1 MQVAVHKAA
10 LCEKDI
16 MELREPRSR
25 VKDFQP
31 GMTNSDRLLSHAVLT
46 ENRSTADAV
55 RPGPVL
61 LLGAPGVGKGTQGE
75 ILAKIWRVPKIST
88 GDILRANVSN
98 GTPLGVQAAQMMK
111 SGGLVP
117 DDLVT
122 DMVAERLRDRD
133 TEAGFI
139 LDGFPRTVCQ
149 AEWLDKYLNAHR
161 KGEALAIVS
170 MCMDHDQ
177 ILQRVVHRTVCPVC
191 KTVYNTELMPP
202 KRAGHCDLDDAELIQ
217 RNDDS
222 AVIFKTR
229 LEVFR
234 RETEPLFEF
243 YRSHFLFIEVD
254 AGKTP
259 SSVTRDISTS
269 LSRLRNQMEQ

>member
-1 MQVAVHKAA
+1 
-10 LCEKDI
+10 
-16 MELREPRSR
+16 MELREPRNR
-25 VKDFQP
+25 AKDFQP
-31 GMTNSDRLLSHAVLT
+31 GMTNSDQLLSHAVLT
-46 ENRSTADAV
+46 EDRSIADAV

-75 ILAKIWRVPKIST
+75 ILAKLWGVPKIST
-88 GDILRANVSN
+88 GDILRANVAK
-98 GTPLGVQAAQMMK
+98 GTPLGVKAAQIMK

-117 DDLVT
+117 DDLVNQ
-122 DMVAERLRDRD
+122 MVADRLRDRD

-139 LDGFPRTVCQ
+139 LDGFPRTVGQ
-149 AEWLDKYLNAHR
+149 AEWLDEYLDAHR

-170 MCMDHDQ
+170 MCMDCDQ
-177 ILQRVVHRTVCPVC
+177 IVQRVVHRTVCPVC

-202 KRAGHCDLDDAELIQ
+202 RRAGHCDLDDAELIQ

-222 AVIFKTR
+222 AAVFQKR
-229 LEVFR
+229 LEVFK

-254 AGKTP
+254 AGKSPT
-259 SSVTRDISTS
+259 SVTRDISTN

>member
-1 MQVAVHKAA
+1 
-10 LCEKDI
+10 

-25 VKDFQP
+25 ARNFQP
-31 GMTNSDRLLSHAVLT
+31 GMTNSDQLLSRAVLT
-46 ENRSTADAV
+46 EDRPIADAV

-75 ILAKIWRVPKIST
+75 ILAKLWGVPKIST
-88 GDILRANVSN
+88 GDILRANVAN
-98 GTPLGVQAAQMMK
+98 GTPLGVQAAQIMK

-117 DDLVT
+117 DDLVNE
-122 DMVAERLRDRD
+122 MVADRLRDRD

-139 LDGFPRTVCQ
+139 LDGFPRTVGQ
-149 AEWLDKYLNAHR
+149 AEWLDEYLNAHR

-170 MCMDHDQ
+170 MCMDYDQ

-202 KRAGHCDLDDAELIQ
+202 KRPGHCDLDDAELIQ

-222 AVIFKTR
+222 AAVFQTR
-229 LEVFR
+229 LEVFK

-259 SSVTRDISTS
+259 SSVTRDISIN